1 MPLRPPS
8 PFPPSPC
15 RFQWRGGCGV
25 GSRPDLLKDHGRGF
39 RGHFGDG
46 GGIFIEDRAGQHLK
60 VKSSYP
66 YDLQAVDVIDSLGEI
81 AELTTD
87 PDREIAAVRE
97 TLSPGGRMGLSRVRE
112 IHKRAGYSRRW
123 GLRSQGQTLDHGQ
136 QQTV

>member
-1 MPLRPPS
+1 
-8 PFPPSPC
+8 
-15 RFQWRGGCGV
+15 
-25 GSRPDLLKDHGRGF
+25 
-39 RGHFGDG
+39 
-46 GGIFIEDRAGQHLK
+46 